1 MCVCSDFSSH
11 NSGVHNILR
20 CVSLC
25 RDIMLLSNTV
35 IYDHQLQAGSSTVAM
50 ATLYV
55 PHWSST
61 LQSEGDVTDGPSVD
75 AKKTEFPHWLC
86 YAVDPSHPVVFVDT
100 DKVGVGWKEG
110 RQKTHCITISSLSN
124 RLTLSSCC
132 LLDVSCSQLQPPIFP
147 CLSLLICSSFSTTVP
162 FYTCNNFA
170 FPQALL
176 FPLFPT
182 FAASLLFCITPPM
195 LFPSS
200 FPPSLHSPR
209 SYLLQNHLP
218 LAVTSGMMLRL
229 ALSPTL
235 SEQCFG

>member
-1 MCVCSDFSSH
+1 
-11 NSGVHNILR
+11 
-20 CVSLC
+20 
-25 RDIMLLSNTV
+25 MLLSNTV

-50 ATLYV
+50 ATLHV

-61 LQSEGDVTDGPSVD
+61 LQSEGEGTDGPSVN

-124 RLTLSSCC
+124 RLPLSSCC

-170 FPQALL
+170 FPQALDPCS
-176 FPLFPT
+176 FHSF
-182 FAASLLFCITPPM
+182 SLLLL
-195 LFPSS
+195 LFRSVSLLPCYSL
-200 FPPSLHSPR
+200 PPSLPR
-209 SYLLQNHLP
+209 SIPHAATCYRIIFLWQ
-218 LAVTSGMMLRL
+218 
-229 ALSPTL
+229 
-235 SEQCFG
+235 

>member
-1 MCVCSDFSSH
+1 MCVCSDFSSR

-35 IYDHQLQAGSSTVAM
+35 IYDHQLQAGSSAVAM

-61 LQSEGDVTDGPSVD
+61 LQSEGEGTDGPSVN

-124 RLTLSSCC
+124 CLPLSSHCF
-132 LLDVSCSQLQPPIFP
+132 LNVSCSQLQPQVFL
-147 CLSLLICSSFSTTVP
+147 CLSLLTSSF
-162 FYTCNNFA
+162 FHHC
-170 FPQALL
+170 
-176 FPLFPT
+176 
-182 FAASLLFCITPPM
+182 
-195 LFPSS
+195 S
-200 FPPSLHSPR
+200 FL
-209 SYLLQNHLP
+209 YL
-218 LAVTSGMMLRL
+218 
-229 ALSPTL
+229 
-235 SEQCFG
+235 